1 MRLFQHAI
9 TTSLRAP
16 KAQCDP
22 DLAVRINSLNEIT
35 RVVNEVYAVFG
46 AVDTFDAIVSFEDS
60 INCFAP
66 NRKMDKNSHYP
77 DCTVRTIVF
86 V

>member
-1 MRLFQHAI
+1 MRLQHAI
-9 TTSLRAP
+9 TTSLRTP

-22 DLAVRINSLNEIT
+22 DVAMRINSLNEIT
-35 RVVNEVYAVFG
+35 RVVNGVYAKFG
-46 AVDTFDAIVSFEDS
+46 AVDSFDTIVSFEDS

-77 DCTVRTIVF
+77 DCKVRAIVF